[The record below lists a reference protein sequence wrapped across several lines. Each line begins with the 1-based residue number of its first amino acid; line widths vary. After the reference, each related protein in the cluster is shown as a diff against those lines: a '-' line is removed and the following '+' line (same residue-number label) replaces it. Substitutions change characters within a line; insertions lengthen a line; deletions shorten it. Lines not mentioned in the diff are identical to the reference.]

1 MFDCVDAAP
10 LARFWAAAL
19 GWAVALY
26 DEDELER
33 LAAKAST
40 TPRTIRRSWSSPGDA
55 ELPVLYFTEVPEEK
69 VAKNRVHLDLAADG
83 PLEDEVQRLEALG
96 ANVRAWPEEGGSMW
110 CVMRDPQGNEF
121 CVVTSE
127 DDELAEEDRAIALE
141 DRDDR
146 VDVGPAGDQAPA
158 INVAVAAARTSA
170 LGPERSSPVQQVCD
184 GDGAAGRR
192 RAG

>member
-1 MFDCVDAAP
+1 VRIESVVFDCVDAAP

-19 GWAVALY
+19 GWAVAPY

-33 LAAKAST
+33 LAAKGIYDPEDDPSVMVE
-40 TPRTIRRSWSSPGDA
+40 PPGDA

-96 ANVRAWPEEGGSMW
+96 AHVQNWAEEGGSMW

-127 DDELAEEDRAIALE
+127 DDELAEEDRA
-141 DRDDR
+141 DRPR
-146 VDVGPAGDQAPA
+146 G
-158 INVAVAAARTSA
+158 S
-170 LGPERSSPVQQVCD
+170 
-184 GDGAAGRR
+184 
-192 RAG
+192 